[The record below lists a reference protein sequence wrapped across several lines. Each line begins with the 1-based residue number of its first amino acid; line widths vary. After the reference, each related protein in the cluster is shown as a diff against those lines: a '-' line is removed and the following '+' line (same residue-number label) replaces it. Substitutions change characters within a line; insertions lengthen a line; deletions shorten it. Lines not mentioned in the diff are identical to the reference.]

1 MKSSNPESLPMCV
14 YVFYSLMKLQ
24 QSEKNEFSELTENNF
39 WLFTKKGLCLKD
51 FLFEEKIMFCSQDN
65 LIFVIFV
72 NLLTSISMMLS

>member
-24 QSEKNEFSELTENNF
+24 QNEKNEFSELTENNF
-39 WLFTKKGLCLKD
+39 WLFAKKGLCQKY
-51 FLFEEKIMFCSQDN
+51 FLFEEKMFCSQDN